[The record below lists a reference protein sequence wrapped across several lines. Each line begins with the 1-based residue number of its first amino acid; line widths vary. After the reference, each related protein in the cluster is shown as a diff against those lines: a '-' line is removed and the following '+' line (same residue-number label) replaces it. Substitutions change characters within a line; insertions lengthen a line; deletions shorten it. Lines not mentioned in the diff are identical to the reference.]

1 MAIAWWMDT
10 GIHFKMASDIRAEYG
25 THLMVDLTWRKPKIR
40 DNLTLGISHVLPSI
54 IIFGVATF
62 ISIIAF
68 ALEIVHYWSKQKK
81 IKKNTRR
88 RRQRQRRQKR
98 EMAQPKR
105 TRAQP
110 EIPKKAWP
118 TRFPF

>member
-25 THLMVDLTWRKPKIR
+25 SHLMVDLTWRKPKIR

-68 ALEIVHYWSKQKK
+68 ALEIVHNFSKENKM
-81 IKKNTRR
+81 KKNRR
-88 RRQRQRRQKR
+88 RRQRRQKR
-98 EMAQPKR
+98 DM
-105 TRAQP
+105 AQP
-110 EIPKKAWP
+110 EIPRKAWA
-118 TRFPF
+118 

>member
-68 ALEIVHYWSKQKK
+68 ALEIVHYWSKQNK
-81 IKKNTRR
+81 IKKNKRR
-88 RRQRQRRQKR
+88 RQRRQKR
-98 EMAQPKR
+98 RMAQPKR

-110 EIPKKAWP
+110 EIPKKAWA
-118 TRFPF
+118 

>member
-10 GIHFKMASDIRAEYG
+10 GIQIKMEAKISAEYG
-25 THLMVDLTWRKPKIR
+25 SVFNEWQRPTIR
-40 DNLTLGISHVLPSI
+40 GNQPLGFSHVVPSI

-68 ALEIVHYWSKQKK
+68 ALEIVHILSKQNKM
-81 IKKNTRR
+81 KKNRR

-98 EMAQPKR
+98 DM
-105 TRAQP
+105 AQP
-110 EIPKKAWP
+110 EIPRKAWA
-118 TRFPF
+118 

>member
-40 DNLTLGISHVLPSI
+40 DNLTLGISHVLPSL

-68 ALEIVHYWSKQKK
+68 ALEKVHYFPKQNKM
-81 IKKNTRR
+81 KKNNRT
-88 RRQRQRRQKR
+88 RQRRQKR

-110 EIPKKAWP
+110 EIPKIAWA
-118 TRFPF
+118 

>member
-1 MAIAWWMDT
+1 MVIAWWMDT
-10 GIHFKMASDIRAEYG
+10 GIQIKMEAKISAEYG
-25 THLMVDLTWRKPKIR
+25 SVFNEWQRPTIR
-40 DNLTLGISHVLPSI
+40 GNQPLGFSHVVPSI

-68 ALEIVHYWSKQKK
+68 ALENVHYFPK
-81 IKKNTRR
+81 ITKNKRR
-88 RRQRQRRQKR
+88 RQRRQKR

-110 EIPKKAWP
+110 EIPKIAWA
-118 TRFPF
+118 

>member
-25 THLMVDLTWRKPKIR
+25 SLDLTWRQPKIR
-40 DNLTLGISHVLPSI
+40 GNLPLGFSHVLPSI
-54 IIFGVATF
+54 IIFGAATF

-68 ALEIVHYWSKQKK
+68 ALEIVHYWSKQNK
-81 IKKNTRR
+81 IKKNKRR
-88 RRQRQRRQKR
+88 RQRRQKR
-98 EMAQPKR
+98 RMAQPKR

-110 EIPKKAWP
+110 EIPKKAWA
-118 TRFPF
+118 

>member
-10 GIHFKMASDIRAEYG
+10 GIQIKMAADISAEYG
-25 THLMVDLTWRKPKIR
+25 SDFNEWQRPTIR
-40 DNLTLGISHVLPSI
+40 GDQPLGFSHVVPSI

-68 ALEIVHYWSKQKK
+68 ALENVHYFPK
-81 IKKNTRR
+81 ITKNKRR
-88 RRQRQRRQKR
+88 RQRRQKR

-110 EIPKKAWP
+110 EIPKIAWA
-118 TRFPF
+118 

>member
-25 THLMVDLTWRKPKIR
+25 SHLMVDLTWRKPKIR

-54 IIFGVATF
+54 IILGVATF

-68 ALEIVHYWSKQKK
+68 ALENVHYFPK
-81 IKKNTRR
+81 ITKNKRR
-88 RRQRQRRQKR
+88 RQRRQKR

-110 EIPKKAWP
+110 EIPKKAWA
-118 TRFPF
+118 

>member
-25 THLMVDLTWRKPKIR
+25 SLDLTWRQPKIR
-40 DNLTLGISHVLPSI
+40 GNLPLGFSHVLPSI

-68 ALEIVHYWSKQKK
+68 ALEIVHNLSKQNKM
-81 IKKNTRR
+81 KKNRR

-98 EMAQPKR
+98 DM
-105 TRAQP
+105 AQP
-110 EIPKKAWP
+110 EIPRKAWA
-118 TRFPF
+118 

>member
-40 DNLTLGISHVLPSI
+40 DNLTLGISHVLPSL

-68 ALEIVHYWSKQKK
+68 ALEKVHYFPKQNKM
-81 IKKNTRR
+81 KKNKRTRK
-88 RRQRQRRQKR
+88 RRQKR

-110 EIPKKAWP
+110 EIPKKAWA
-118 TRFPF
+118 

>member
-10 GIHFKMASDIRAEYG
+10 GIQIKMAADISAEYG
-25 THLMVDLTWRKPKIR
+25 SDFNEWQRPTIR
-40 DNLTLGISHVLPSI
+40 GKQPLGFSHVVPSI

-68 ALEIVHYWSKQKK
+68 ALEKVHYFPKQNKM
-81 IKKNTRR
+81 KKNKRT
-88 RRQRQRRQKR
+88 RQRRQKR

-110 EIPKKAWP
+110 EIPKKAWA
-118 TRFPF
+118 

>member
-25 THLMVDLTWRKPKIR
+25 SHLMVDLTWRKPKIR
-40 DNLTLGISHVLPSI
+40 DNLTLGISHVLPSL

-68 ALEIVHYWSKQKK
+68 ALEIVHNLSKQNKM
-81 IKKNTRR
+81 KKNRR

-98 EMAQPKR
+98 DMAQPKR
-105 TRAQP
+105 ARAQP
-110 EIPKKAWP
+110 EIPRKAWA
-118 TRFPF
+118 

>member
-54 IIFGVATF
+54 IILGVATF

-68 ALEIVHYWSKQKK
+68 ALEIVHNLSKQNKM
-81 IKKNTRR
+81 KKNRR
-88 RRQRQRRQKR
+88 RRQRRQKR
-98 EMAQPKR
+98 DMAQPKR
-105 TRAQP
+105 ARAQP
-110 EIPKKAWP
+110 EIPKKAWA
-118 TRFPF
+118 

>member
-1 MAIAWWMDT
+1 MAIAWWMET
-10 GIHFKMASDIRAEYG
+10 GIQIKMEADIKAEYG
-25 THLMVDLTWRKPKIR
+25 SEAGSVINEWQRPTIR
-40 DNLTLGISHVLPSI
+40 GEQPLGFSHVVPSI

-68 ALEIVHYWSKQKK
+68 ALEIVHYFPKQNKM
-81 IKKNTRR
+81 KKNKRT
-88 RRQRQRRQKR
+88 RQRRQKR

-110 EIPKKAWP
+110 EIPKKAWA
-118 TRFPF
+118 

>member
-10 GIHFKMASDIRAEYG
+10 GIQIKMAADISAEYG
-25 THLMVDLTWRKPKIR
+25 SDFNEWQRPTIR
-40 DNLTLGISHVLPSI
+40 GEQPLGFSHVVPSI

-68 ALEIVHYWSKQKK
+68 ALEKVHYFPKQNKM
-81 IKKNTRR
+81 KKNKRT
-88 RRQRQRRQKR
+88 RQRRQKR

-110 EIPKKAWP
+110 EIPKKAWA
-118 TRFPF
+118 

>member
-10 GIHFKMASDIRAEYG
+10 GIQIKMEAKISAEYG
-25 THLMVDLTWRKPKIR
+25 SVFNEWQRPTIR
-40 DNLTLGISHVLPSI
+40 REQPLGFSHVVPSI

-68 ALEIVHYWSKQKK
+68 ALEIVHYFPKQNKM
-81 IKKNTRR
+81 KKNKRT
-88 RRQRQRRQKR
+88 RQRRQKR

-110 EIPKKAWP
+110 EIPKKAWA
-118 TRFPF
+118 